1 MAANLTKSLRKLY
14 YRFAPDHVWYENLP
28 LPDKRLRTGGE
39 EFQDD
44 AYFLQ
49 SARHEAQRL
58 VSHFSL
64 TAEDNLLD
72 VGCGFGRLAVGL
84 LDTLPK
90 LAYTGLDVNPVAIE
104 WCQRHIETVHPSFQ
118 FVRLDVQNDRYN
130 PEGQALDGRFR
141 FPFSDNTFDIAYL
154 YSVFSHMVQA
164 DVEIY
169 LAELRRILNENG
181 RLFFTAFAEKDVP
194 DMTVNPANY
203 RNIEWKSALHC
214 VRYNVDS
221 LQALL
226 VQCGFQVDE
235 FVYEQETNGQSAFY
249 VSVAA

>member
-1 MAANLTKSLRKLY
+1 MTTIILVR
-14 YRFAPDHVWYENLP
+14 HGEN
-28 LPDKRLRTGGE
+28 DWVKKKRLAGWIPG
-39 EFQDD
+39 
-44 AYFLQ
+44 
-49 SARHEAQRL
+49 
-58 VSHFSL
+58 
-64 TAEDNLLD
+64 
-72 VGCGFGRLAVGL
+72 
-84 LDTLPK
+84 
-90 LAYTGLDVNPVAIE
+90 
-104 WCQRHIETVHPSFQ
+104 VH
-118 FVRLDVQNDRYN
+118 
-130 PEGQALDGRFR
+130 
-141 FPFSDNTFDIAYL
+141 
-154 YSVFSHMVQA
+154 
-164 DVEIY
+164 
-169 LAELRRILNENG
+169 LNENG